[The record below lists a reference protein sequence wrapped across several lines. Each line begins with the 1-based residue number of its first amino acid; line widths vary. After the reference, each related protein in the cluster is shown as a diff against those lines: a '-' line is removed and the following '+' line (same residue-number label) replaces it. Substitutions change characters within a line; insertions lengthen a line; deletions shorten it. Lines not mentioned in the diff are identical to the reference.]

1 MKNLNN
7 LYNFRNTIRHF
18 VNIEQLEFPSDILT
32 FNPIDELCWTKP
44 VVFRIY
50 KSDDRFRTLRLPNI
64 LNYVRAYNYYKNLPD
79 FTNIMNLDHEHK
91 RLAVNLDTGD
101 FVSGNY
107 NLQLNDDFINLCNY
121 DILLK
126 LDINEYYG
134 RIYTHYLNLDK
145 NGLKDEPL
153 AWLNNGRTSGIL
165 MGNYLSLYFAE
176 YLSSHISEELQT
188 CISADG
194 INCTYNYFSDDFYFF
209 CNKSDVEI
217 ILNLFD
223 KVLAEFDFERKK
235 KKEIWTY
242 ESYNSYNLL
251 TRYWKATI
259 RTWNLDVLKD
269 YERHNKHP
277 NSTLVHS
284 YSFLNQLVYRLSLLQ
299 DEKSKRGFITNFFKT
314 HHFQTCDFSKYKLR
328 PYDLHQ
334 FLFLVKSAP
343 ESLLY
348 ISHIIN
354 NIPEIKDDIK
364 TKSFLEARYEEAL
377 KNELHD
383 VQMYF
388 YYAIKV
394 LGFEDIIKSMNHL
407 VIKSQNQVLI
417 AYYLK
422 DSYFSLDQV
431 NSLKLLTGEEYWFQ
445 NYHLILYSISLKMDL
460 DNNIKKYL
468 IPERLSLKPNVI
480 KEKRYL
486 DFYQKNINKNHAF
499 INEIPNVTKSITN
512 YLNLRYKETAGNW

>member
-1 MKNLNN
+1 
-7 LYNFRNTIRHF
+7 
-18 VNIEQLEFPSDILT
+18 
-32 FNPIDELCWTKP
+32 
-44 VVFRIY
+44 
-50 KSDDRFRTLRLPNI
+50 
-64 LNYVRAYNYYKNLPD
+64 
-79 FTNIMNLDHEHK
+79 
-91 RLAVNLDTGD
+91 LAKT
-101 FVSGNY
+101 
-107 NLQLNDDFINLCNY
+107 
-121 DILLK
+121 
-126 LDINEYYG
+126 
-134 RIYTHYLNLDK
+134 R
-145 NGLKDEPL
+145 
-153 AWLNNGRTSGIL
+153 
-165 MGNYLSLYFAE
+165 
-176 YLSSHISEELQT
+176 
-188 CISADG
+188 
-194 INCTYNYFSDDFYFF
+194 DFYHPYAS
-209 CNKSDVEI
+209 N
-217 ILNLFD
+217 
-223 KVLAEFDFERKK
+223 DF
-235 KKEIWTY
+235 
-242 ESYNSYNLL
+242 
-251 TRYWKATI
+251 
-259 RTWNLDVLKD
+259 
-269 YERHNKHP
+269 
-277 NSTLVHS
+277 
-284 YSFLNQLVYRLSLLQ
+284 
-299 DEKSKRGFITNFFKT
+299 
-314 HHFQTCDFSKYKLR
+314 
-328 PYDLHQ
+328 
-334 FLFLVKSAP
+334 
-343 ESLLY
+343 
-348 ISHIIN
+348 
-354 NIPEIKDDIK
+354 K